1 MADREKQR
9 EEHRDRPVVGA
20 DLHDRPGAPMEH
32 PPQKL
37 TPTAP
42 DRIEPMRPRRG
53 LTHRREL
60 RGMTPVFGTGQPLH
74 SISGLLRRMAYR
86 IPESRAR
93 HWMTLLLAD
102 RVDVLEHRIEAYYQL
117 YPHVQIGT
125 TGLIGRQ
132 IVNGQ
137 AAVEERWLKRWQFD
151 TIYSF

>member
-1 MADREKQR
+1 MSDRHQQWQ
-9 EEHRDRPVVGA
+9 EHLDRPVVGA

-42 DRIEPMRPRRG
+42 DRIDPMRPRRG

-86 IPESRAR
+86 MPETRAR

-102 RVDVLEHRIEAYYQL
+102 RVDVLEHRIARL
-117 YPHVQIGT
+117 VKVAALVPV
-125 TGLIGRQ
+125 GL
-132 IVNGQ
+132 
-137 AAVEERWLKRWQFD
+137 AAVVVAARLLRR
-151 TIYSF
+151 

>member
-1 MADREKQR
+1 MSDRHQQW
-9 EEHRDRPVVGA
+9 HDHLDRPVVGA

-42 DRIEPMRPRRG
+42 ERIEPMRPRRG

-93 HWMTLLLAD
+93 HWMTLLMAD
-102 RVDVLEHRIEAYYQL
+102 RVDVLEHRIARL
-117 YPHVQIGT
+117 VKVVALVPVGV
-125 TGLIGRQ
+125 GAVVL
-132 IVNGQ
+132 
-137 AAVEERWLKRWQFD
+137 AARVLRR
-151 TIYSF
+151 